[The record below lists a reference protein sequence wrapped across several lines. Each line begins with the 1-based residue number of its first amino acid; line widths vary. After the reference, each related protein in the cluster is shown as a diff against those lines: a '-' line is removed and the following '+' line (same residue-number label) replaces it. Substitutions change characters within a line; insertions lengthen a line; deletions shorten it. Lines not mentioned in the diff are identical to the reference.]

1 MPKKAEATFGFFPFS
16 IGVFMSQRALSVL
29 CLLFLS
35 YSSSLFAE
43 SFTLPIWKEE
53 AEARGYTLPEAFG
66 LNVSYMKQT
75 QDISVDSVGFEGTYP
90 IDLGWFGKHN
100 VPLGDVVQIE
110 PVGTGKQMSE
120 VLTLRGDVW
129 LFPFLNLYGI
139 VGTLNGYSETTI
151 KVKPLKSD
159 ALSRNMPF
167 RLELDGTLYGAG
179 FVLAGG
185 YKDVFVLVDAS
196 YTETE
201 LNVIDG
207 TISSIVVSPRIG
219 YDFTRF
225 GAPLRLWVGAMYQ
238 DVEQSLS
245 GNLTDI
251 GLTGSLGNL
260 VGNVDNGRFNVEQ
273 HLVTPWNPLIGMQY
287 KIHDRLYLLGEAGL
301 GDRKSLFLTVDMR
314 F

>member
-1 MPKKAEATFGFFPFS
+1 
-16 IGVFMSQRALSVL
+16 MSQRALSVL

-43 SFTLPIWKEE
+43 SFTLPIWKDE
-53 AEARGYTLPEAFG
+53 AEARGYDLPEAFG

-75 QDISVDSVGFEGTYP
+75 QDISVDSIGFNGKLP
-90 IDLGWFGKHN
+90 I
-100 VPLGDVVQIE
+100 LGDLNNLVDVQAGAGE
-110 PVGTGKQMSE
+110 QMSE
-120 VLTLRGDVW
+120 VLTLRADVW

-139 VGTLNGYSETTI
+139 VGQLKGYSETTI
-151 KVKPLKSD
+151 QVSTGLGFIDKKIKP
-159 ALSRNMPF
+159 RPF
-167 RLELDGTLYGAG
+167 RLDLNGTLYGAG

-185 YKDVFVLVDAS
+185 YKDVFALADAS

-207 TISSIVVSPRIG
+207 TISSIVISPRIG
-219 YDFTRF
+219 YDFNRL

-251 GLTGSLGNL
+251 GLTGSLGSL
-260 VGNVDNGRFNVEQ
+260 VGKVDNGRFNVEQ

-287 KIHDRLYLLGEAGL
+287 KLHDRLYLLGEAGL
-301 GDRKSLFLTVDMR
+301 GDRKSIFFTVDMR

>member
-1 MPKKAEATFGFFPFS
+1 MDYFPSVF
-16 IGVFMSQRALSVL
+16 GVFMSQRALSVL

-43 SFTLPIWKEE
+43 SFTLPIWKDE
-53 AEARGYTLPEAFG
+53 AEARGYDLPEAFG
-66 LNVSYMKQT
+66 LNISYMKQT
-75 QDISVDSVGFEGTYP
+75 QDISVDSVGFEGLK
-90 IDLGWFGKHN
+90 LGKF
-100 VPLGDVVQIE
+100 PLPESWVKVDAGAGE
-110 PVGTGKQMSE
+110 QMSE

-129 LFPFLNLYGI
+129 LFPFLNLYAI
-139 VGTLNGYSETTI
+139 VGQMKGYSETTI
-151 KVKPLKSD
+151 SVDAPLISKD
-159 ALSRNMPF
+159 PMPF
-167 RLELDGTLYGAG
+167 RLDLDGTLYGAG

-185 YKDVFVLVDAS
+185 YKDIFTLVDAS
-196 YTETE
+196 YSETE

-207 TISSIVVSPRIG
+207 TISSIVISPRIG
-219 YDFTRF
+219 YDFSRL

-245 GNLTDI
+245 GQLSDLSLPSNLEGML
-251 GLTGSLGNL
+251 GLVNK
-260 VGNVDNGRFNVEQ
+260 NDEGRFNVEQ

-301 GDRKSLFLTVDMR
+301 GDRKSIFFTVDMR

>member
-1 MPKKAEATFGFFPFS
+1 MP
-16 IGVFMSQRALSVL
+16 QRALSVL

-53 AEARGYTLPEAFG
+53 AEARGYDLPEAFG

-75 QDISVDSVGFEGTYP
+75 QDISVDSIGFDGSIPAFLPWNPPHQIGDIVDIQSVGNGT
-90 IDLGWFGKHN
+90 
-100 VPLGDVVQIE
+100 
-110 PVGTGKQMSE
+110 QMSE

-139 VGTLNGYSETTI
+139 VGSLKGYSETDI
-151 KVKPLKSD
+151 KISLKGPKGNLPLGTTS
-159 ALSRNMPF
+159 F
-167 RLELDGTLYGAG
+167 RLDLNGTLYGAG

-185 YKDVFVLVDAS
+185 YKDVFTLVDAS
-196 YTETE
+196 YTETD

-207 TISSIVVSPRIG
+207 AISSIVISPRIG
-219 YDFTRF
+219 YDFTRL
-225 GAPLRLWVGAMYQ
+225 GTPIRLWVGAMYQ

-245 GNLTDI
+245 GNLDDV
-251 GLTGSLGNL
+251 GLGALSKYI
-260 VGNVDNGRFNVEQ
+260 DDGRFNVEQ

>member
-1 MPKKAEATFGFFPFS
+1 MT
-16 IGVFMSQRALSVL
+16 QRALSVL

-53 AEARGYTLPEAFG
+53 AEARGYDLPEAFG
-66 LNVSYMKQT
+66 LNISYMKQT
-75 QDISVDSVGFEGTYP
+75 QDISVDSIGFDGSIPALFPWNPPHQIGDIVDIQSVGNGT
-90 IDLGWFGKHN
+90 
-100 VPLGDVVQIE
+100 
-110 PVGTGKQMSE
+110 QMSE
-120 VLTLRGDVW
+120 VLTLRGDMW

-139 VGTLNGYSETTI
+139 VGSLKGYSETDI
-151 KVKPLKSD
+151 KISLKGPKGNLPLGRTS
-159 ALSRNMPF
+159 F
-167 RLELDGTLYGAG
+167 RLDLNGTLYGAG

-185 YKDVFVLVDAS
+185 YKDVFTLVDAS
-196 YTETE
+196 YTKTD

-207 TISSIVVSPRIG
+207 AISSIVISPRIG
-219 YDFTRF
+219 YDFTRL

-245 GNLTDI
+245 GNLDNV
-251 GLTGSLGNL
+251 GLGALSKYI
-260 VGNVDNGRFNVEQ
+260 DNGRFHVEQ
-273 HLVTPWNPLIGMQY
+273 HLVTPWNPLLGMQY
-287 KIHDRLYLLGEAGL
+287 KIHDRLYLLGEAGF

>member
-1 MPKKAEATFGFFPFS
+1 MLQRPFKA
-16 IGVFMSQRALSVL
+16 
-29 CLLFLS
+29 LLLLLLS

-66 LNVSYMKQT
+66 LNISYMKQT
-75 QDISVDSVGFEGTYP
+75 QDISVDSVGFDGSYP
-90 IDLGWFGKHN
+90 VDLGWLGKHDI
-100 VPLGDVVQIE
+100 PLSDVVQIE

-151 KVKPLKSD
+151 KVK
-159 ALSRNMPF
+159 ALGSEKLSGTMPF

-185 YKDVFVLVDAS
+185 YKDVFALVDAS
-196 YTETE
+196 YTETK

-207 TISSIVVSPRIG
+207 TISSIVISPRIG
-219 YDFTRF
+219 YDFSRF

-245 GNLTDI
+245 GNLTDV
-251 GLTGSLGNL
+251 GLTGNLGNL
-260 VGNVDNGRFNVEQ
+260 VGQVDNGRFNVEQ
-273 HLVTPWNPLIGMQY
+273 HLVTPWNPLLGMQY

-301 GDRKSLFLTVDMR
+301 GDRQSLFLSVDMR

>member
-1 MPKKAEATFGFFPFS
+1 MDYFPSVF
-16 IGVFMSQRALSVL
+16 GVFMSQRALSVL

-43 SFTLPIWKEE
+43 SFTLPIWKDE
-53 AEARGYTLPEAFG
+53 AEARGYDLPEAFG
-66 LNVSYMKQT
+66 LNISYMKQT
-75 QDISVDSVGFEGTYP
+75 QDISVDSVGFEGSYP
-90 IDLGWFGKHN
+90 IDLPFGHTIN

-139 VGTLNGYSETTI
+139 VGQLKGYSETTI
-151 KVKPLKSD
+151 KVK
-159 ALSRNMPF
+159 ALGSEKLSGTMPF
-167 RLELDGTLYGAG
+167 RLDLNGTLYGAG

-185 YKDVFVLVDAS
+185 YKDVFALADAS
-196 YTETE
+196 YTETD

-207 TISSIVVSPRIG
+207 SIKSIVISPRIG
-219 YDFTRF
+219 YDFNRL

-251 GLTGSLGNL
+251 GLTGALGNI
-260 VGNVDNGRFNVEQ
+260 VNKVDNGRFNVEQ

-287 KIHDRLYLLGEAGL
+287 KLHDRLYLLGEAGL
-301 GDRKSLFLTVDMR
+301 GDRKSIFFTVDMR

>member
-1 MPKKAEATFGFFPFS
+1 
-16 IGVFMSQRALSVL
+16 MSQRALTVL

-75 QDISVDSVGFEGTYP
+75 QDISVDSIGFDGSIPALFPWNPPHQIGDIVDIESVGNGT
-90 IDLGWFGKHN
+90 
-100 VPLGDVVQIE
+100 
-110 PVGTGKQMSE
+110 QMSE

-139 VGTLNGYSETTI
+139 VGSLKGYSETDI
-151 KVKPLKSD
+151 KINIKGPKGNLPLGTTS
-159 ALSRNMPF
+159 F
-167 RLELDGTLYGAG
+167 RLDLNGTLYGAG

-185 YKDVFVLVDAS
+185 YKDVFTLVDAS
-196 YTETE
+196 YTETD

-207 TISSIVVSPRIG
+207 AISSIVISPRIG
-219 YDFTRF
+219 YDFTRL
-225 GAPLRLWVGAMYQ
+225 GTPLRLWVGAMYQ

-245 GNLTDI
+245 GNLDDV
-251 GLTGSLGNL
+251 GLGALSKYI
-260 VGNVDNGRFNVEQ
+260 DDGRFNVEQ
-273 HLVTPWNPLIGMQY
+273 HLVTPWNPIVGMQY
-287 KIHDRLYLLGEAGL
+287 KIHDRLYLLGEAGF
-301 GDRKSLFLTVDMR
+301 GDRKSLFLTVDIR

>member
-43 SFTLPIWKEE
+43 SFTLPIWKDE

-75 QDISVDSVGFEGTYP
+75 QDISVDSIGFDGSIPALFPWNPPLQIGDIVDIQSVGNGT
-90 IDLGWFGKHN
+90 
-100 VPLGDVVQIE
+100 
-110 PVGTGKQMSE
+110 QMSE

-139 VGTLNGYSETTI
+139 VGSLKGYSETDI
-151 KVKPLKSD
+151 KISIKGPKGNLPLGTTS
-159 ALSRNMPF
+159 F
-167 RLELDGTLYGAG
+167 RLDLNGTLYGAG

-185 YKDVFVLVDAS
+185 YKDVFTLVDAS
-196 YTETE
+196 YTETD

-207 TISSIVVSPRIG
+207 AISSIVISPRIG
-219 YDFTRF
+219 YDFTRL

-245 GNLTDI
+245 GNLDDV
-251 GLTGSLGNL
+251 GLGALSKYI
-260 VGNVDNGRFNVEQ
+260 DDGRFNVEQ

>member
-16 IGVFMSQRALSVL
+16 IGVFMPQRALSVL

-53 AEARGYTLPEAFG
+53 AEARGYDLPEAFG

-75 QDISVDSVGFEGTYP
+75 QDISVDSIGFDGSIPAFLPWNPPHQIGDIVDIQSVGNGT
-90 IDLGWFGKHN
+90 
-100 VPLGDVVQIE
+100 
-110 PVGTGKQMSE
+110 QMSE

-139 VGTLNGYSETTI
+139 VGSLKGYSETDI
-151 KVKPLKSD
+151 KISLKGPKGNLPLGTTS
-159 ALSRNMPF
+159 F
-167 RLELDGTLYGAG
+167 RLDLNGTLYGAG

-185 YKDVFVLVDAS
+185 YKDVFTLVDAS
-196 YTETE
+196 YTETD

-207 TISSIVVSPRIG
+207 AISSIVISPRIG
-219 YDFTRF
+219 YDFTRL
-225 GAPLRLWVGAMYQ
+225 GTPIRLWVGAMYQ

-245 GNLTDI
+245 GNLDDV
-251 GLTGSLGNL
+251 GLGALSKYI
-260 VGNVDNGRFNVEQ
+260 DDGRFNVEQ

>member
-1 MPKKAEATFGFFPFS
+1 
-16 IGVFMSQRALSVL
+16 MSQRALSVL

-43 SFTLPIWKEE
+43 SFTLPIWKDE

-75 QDISVDSVGFEGTYP
+75 QDISVDSIGFDGSIPALFPWNPPLQIGDIVDIQSVGNGT
-90 IDLGWFGKHN
+90 
-100 VPLGDVVQIE
+100 
-110 PVGTGKQMSE
+110 QMSE

-139 VGTLNGYSETTI
+139 VGSLKGYSETDI
-151 KVKPLKSD
+151 KISIKGPKGNLPLGTTS
-159 ALSRNMPF
+159 F
-167 RLELDGTLYGAG
+167 RLDLNGTLYGAG

-185 YKDVFVLVDAS
+185 YKDVFTLVDAS
-196 YTETE
+196 YTETD

-207 TISSIVVSPRIG
+207 AISSIVISPRIG
-219 YDFTRF
+219 YDFTRL

-245 GNLTDI
+245 GNLDDV
-251 GLTGSLGNL
+251 GLGALSKYI
-260 VGNVDNGRFNVEQ
+260 DDGRFNVEQ

>member
-1 MPKKAEATFGFFPFS
+1 
-16 IGVFMSQRALSVL
+16 MSQRALSVL

-43 SFTLPIWKEE
+43 SFTLPIWKDE
-53 AEARGYTLPEAFG
+53 AEARGYDLPEAFG
-66 LNVSYMKQT
+66 LNISYMKQT
-75 QDISVDSVGFEGTYP
+75 QDISVDSIGFEGKLP
-90 IDLGWFGKHN
+90 L
-100 VPLGDVVQIE
+100 LGDLNKLVDVE
-110 PVGTGKQMSE
+110 AGAGKQMSE

-139 VGTLNGYSETTI
+139 VGQLKGYSETNIQVSTGKHFIDKHI
-151 KVKPLKSD
+151 KP
-159 ALSRNMPF
+159 MPF
-167 RLELDGTLYGAG
+167 RLDLNGTLYGAG

-185 YKDVFVLVDAS
+185 YKDVFALADAS

-207 TISSIVVSPRIG
+207 TISSIVISPRIG
-219 YDFTRF
+219 YDFNRL

-251 GLTGSLGNL
+251 GLTGSLGSL
-260 VGNVDNGRFNVEQ
+260 VGKVDNGRFNVEQ

-287 KIHDRLYLLGEAGL
+287 KLHDRLYLLGEAGL
-301 GDRKSLFLTVDMR
+301 GDRKSIFFTVDMR

>member
-1 MPKKAEATFGFFPFS
+1 
-16 IGVFMSQRALSVL
+16 MSQRSLTVL

-90 IDLGWFGKHN
+90 VDLGWFGKHN

-151 KVKPLKSD
+151 NVKLLGKE
-159 ALSRNMPF
+159 AGIRMPF

-185 YKDVFVLVDAS
+185 YKDVFTLVDAS

-207 TISSIVVSPRIG
+207 TISSIVISPRIG
-219 YDFTRF
+219 YDFTRL

-260 VGNVDNGRFNVEQ
+260 VGKVDNGRFNVEQ
-273 HLVTPWNPLIGMQY
+273 HLVTPWNPLLGMQY
-287 KIHDRLYLLGEAGL
+287 KIHDRLYLLGEAGF

>member
-1 MPKKAEATFGFFPFS
+1 
-16 IGVFMSQRALSVL
+16 MSQRALTVL

-75 QDISVDSVGFEGTYP
+75 QDISVDSIGFDGSIP
-90 IDLGWFGKHN
+90 MGRWDI
-100 VPLGDVVQIE
+100 PLSNLVEIE

-151 KVKPLKSD
+151 KVKPLKSE
-159 ALSRNMPF
+159 ALARNMPF

-185 YKDVFVLVDAS
+185 YKDVFALVDAS

-207 TISSIVVSPRIG
+207 TISSIVISPRIG
-219 YDFTRF
+219 YDFTRL
-225 GAPLRLWVGAMYQ
+225 GAPVRLWVGAMYQ

-260 VGNVDNGRFNVEQ
+260 VGKVDNGRFNVEQ
-273 HLVTPWNPLIGMQY
+273 HLVTPWNPIVGMQY
-287 KIHDRLYLLGEAGL
+287 KIHDRLYLLGEAGF

>member
-1 MPKKAEATFGFFPFS
+1 
-16 IGVFMSQRALSVL
+16 MSQRALSVL

-53 AEARGYTLPEAFG
+53 AEARGYDLPEAFG
-66 LNVSYMKQT
+66 LNISYMKQT
-75 QDISVDSVGFEGTYP
+75 QDISVDSIGFEGTIP
-90 IDLGWFGKHN
+90 ALLPWKPPHAISDL
-100 VPLGDVVQIE
+100 VDIE
-110 PVGTGKQMSE
+110 SVGSGKQMSE

-139 VGTLNGYSETTI
+139 VGQLKGYSETTI
-151 KVKPLKSD
+151 NVKPLGLGKGI
-159 ALSRNMPF
+159 NMPF
-167 RLELDGTLYGAG
+167 RLDLNGTLYGAG

-185 YKDVFVLVDAS
+185 YKDVFALADAS

-207 TISSIVVSPRIG
+207 TISSIVISPRVG
-219 YDFTRF
+219 YDFTRM
-225 GAPLRLWVGAMYQ
+225 GTPLRVWVGAMYQ

-251 GLTGSLGNL
+251 GLSGNLGSL
-260 VGNVDNGRFNVEQ
+260 VGKVDDGRFNVEQ
-273 HLVTPWNPLIGMQY
+273 HLVTPWNTLLGMQY
-287 KIHDRLYLLGEAGL
+287 KLDDGLYLLGEAGL
-301 GDRKSLFLTVDMR
+301 GKRKSLFFTVDMR

>member
-1 MPKKAEATFGFFPFS
+1 MDYLPSVF
-16 IGVFMSQRALSVL
+16 GVFMSQRALTVL

-43 SFTLPIWKEE
+43 SFTLPIWKDE
-53 AEARGYTLPEAFG
+53 AEARGYDLPEAFG
-66 LNVSYMKQT
+66 LNISYMKQT
-75 QDISVDSVGFEGTYP
+75 QDISVDSVGFEGTVPALLPWNPPHQISDLVEVEP
-90 IDLGWFGKHN
+90 IGN
-100 VPLGDVVQIE
+100 
-110 PVGTGKQMSE
+110 GKQMSE

-139 VGTLNGYSETTI
+139 VGQLKGYSETTI
-151 KVKPLKSD
+151 NVKPFGKE
-159 ALSRNMPF
+159 AGIKMPF
-167 RLELDGTLYGAG
+167 RLDLNGTLYGAG

-185 YKDVFVLVDAS
+185 YKDVFALADAS

-207 TISSIVVSPRIG
+207 TISSIVISPRIG
-219 YDFTRF
+219 YDFNRL

-251 GLTGSLGNL
+251 GLTGSLGSL
-260 VGNVDNGRFNVEQ
+260 VGKVDNGRFNVEQ

-287 KIHDRLYLLGEAGL
+287 KLHDRLYLLGEAGL
-301 GDRKSLFLTVDMR
+301 GDRKSIFFTVDMR

>member
-1 MPKKAEATFGFFPFS
+1 MP
-16 IGVFMSQRALSVL
+16 QRALTVL
-29 CLLFLS
+29 CLLLLP
-35 YSSSLFAE
+35 YSTSLFAE

-75 QDISVDSVGFEGTYP
+75 QDISVDSVGFDGTIP
-90 IDLGWFGKHN
+90 ALFPWKPPHAISDL
-100 VPLGDVVQIE
+100 VQVD
-110 PVGTGKQMSE
+110 PVGSGKQMSE

-139 VGTLNGYSETTI
+139 VGQLKGYSETTI
-151 KVKPLKSD
+151 KVK
-159 ALSRNMPF
+159 ALGSEKLSGTMPF
-167 RLELDGTLYGAG
+167 RLDLNGTLYGAG

-185 YKDVFVLVDAS
+185 YKDVFALADAS
-196 YTETE
+196 YTETK

-207 TISSIVVSPRIG
+207 TISSVVISPRIG
-219 YDFTRF
+219 YDFTRL
-225 GAPLRLWVGAMYQ
+225 GTPVRLWVGAMYQ

-251 GLTGSLGNL
+251 GLTGGLGNL
-260 VGNVDNGRFNVEQ
+260 VGKVDDGRFNVEQ
-273 HLVTPWNPLIGMQY
+273 HLVTPWNTLLGMQY
-287 KIHDRLYLLGEAGL
+287 KLDDGLYLLGEAGL
-301 GDRKSLFLTVDMR
+301 GKRKSLFLTVDMR

>member
-1 MPKKAEATFGFFPFS
+1 M
-16 IGVFMSQRALSVL
+16 MQRALFVL

-35 YSSSLFAE
+35 HSPSLFAE
-43 SFTLPIWKEE
+43 SFTLPIWKKE

-75 QDISVDSVGFEGTYP
+75 QDISVDSIGFEGTYP
-90 IDLGWFGKHN
+90 VDLGWFGKHN

-129 LFPFLNLYGI
+129 LFPFLNLYAI

-151 KVKPLKSD
+151 KVKPLKSE

-185 YKDVFVLVDAS
+185 YKDVFALVDAS

-207 TISSIVVSPRIG
+207 TISSVVISPRIG
-219 YDFTRF
+219 YDFTRL

-260 VGNVDNGRFNVEQ
+260 VDKVDNGRFNVEQ
-273 HLVTPWNPLIGMQY
+273 HLVTPWNPIVGMQY
-287 KIHDRLYLLGEAGL
+287 KLHDRLYLLGEAGF
-301 GDRKSLFLTVDMR
+301 GNRTSLFLTVDMR

>member
-1 MPKKAEATFGFFPFS
+1 
-16 IGVFMSQRALSVL
+16 MSQRALTVL

-75 QDISVDSVGFEGTYP
+75 QDISVDSIGFDGSIPALFPWNPPHQIGDIVDIESVGNGT
-90 IDLGWFGKHN
+90 
-100 VPLGDVVQIE
+100 
-110 PVGTGKQMSE
+110 QMSE

-139 VGTLNGYSETTI
+139 VGSLKGYSETDI
-151 KVKPLKSD
+151 KINIKGPKGNLPLGTTS
-159 ALSRNMPF
+159 F
-167 RLELDGTLYGAG
+167 RLDLNGTLYGAG

-185 YKDVFVLVDAS
+185 YKDVFTLVDAS
-196 YTETE
+196 YTETD

-207 TISSIVVSPRIG
+207 AISSIVISPRIG
-219 YDFTRF
+219 YDFTRL
-225 GAPLRLWVGAMYQ
+225 GTPLRLWVGAMYQ

-245 GNLTDI
+245 GNLDDV
-251 GLTGSLGNL
+251 GLGALSKYI
-260 VGNVDNGRFNVEQ
+260 DDGRFNVEQ
-273 HLVTPWNPLIGMQY
+273 HLVTPWNPIVGMQY
-287 KIHDRLYLLGEAGL
+287 KIHDRLYLLGEAGF